1 MKNAMEYVLSTSH
14 GKDSMACIYVILEV
28 LHWPLDRIVHAE
40 AWATDD
46 IPADPPE
53 MVEWKHWAEEEIFRR
68 WGYRV
73 EHVRGK
79 WTFERRFYDPLS
91 KKAKKEFDGRTRG
104 WPLGVKG
111 SWCQRD
117 LKIVAIGSGKD
128 VVNYIGIA
136 ADEPERFGQL
146 GEKKRSPL
154 VAAGWTEEMCLN
166 WCRENGLLSPIYD
179 GCARGGCWFCP
190 KQPLEQLRKL
200 RKQYP
205 KYWALMLKWDKDS
218 PVTFKAGKIDKKTGI
233 LNPGKTVHEYEERFR
248 LEDEGLLIP
257 GDTKFKWDM
266 LKDDMLNYRWF

>member
-1 MKNAMEYVLSTSH
+1 MEYVLSTSH

-40 AWATDD
+40 VWATDD

-53 MVEWKHWAEEEIFRR
+53 MVEWKHRAEETIFRR

-79 WTFERRFYDPLS
+79 WTFESRFYDPLS
-91 KKAKKEFDGRTRG
+91 EKAKKEFVGRTRG

-117 LKIVAIGSGKD
+117 LKTVALGSGKD
-128 VVNYIGIA
+128 VVQYIGIA

-154 VAAGWTEEMCLN
+154 VEAGWTEEMCLN

-179 GCARGGCWFCP
+179 GCARGG
-190 KQPLEQLRKL
+190 
-200 RKQYP
+200 
-205 KYWALMLKWDKDS
+205 
-218 PVTFKAGKIDKKTGI
+218 
-233 LNPGKTVHEYEERFR
+233 
-248 LEDEGLLIP
+248 
-257 GDTKFKWDM
+257 
-266 LKDDMLNYRWF
+266 